1 MLRWKGT
8 TMEPRYTYEVYE
20 ILHGDWKGVVPE
32 GAFRAEGR
40 PGWLVPDSTLQDI
53 ADAYTAFIVIS
64 DRGGTASLEA
74 KLAFAKVLTTL
85 DTLVDIAELDALEGT
100 DNE

>member
-1 MLRWKGT
+1 MSDLTRYRPCEHGKNGPHAKMGFKGT
-8 TMEPRYTYEVYE
+8 VAVET
-20 ILHGDWKGVVPE
+20 LC
-32 GAFRAEGR
+32 
-40 PGWLVPDSTLQDI
+40 PGGIPDSTLQDI

-85 DTLVDIAELDALEGT
+85 DTLVDIAVLDALEGT